1 MTSLGVRI
9 SRIDGFLSV
18 FFAWTTS
25 SNFLCAREP
34 QYECSTP
41 IQKSG
46 YPDSIMPRLPLLS
59 RLAQDVP
66 LISDGATGTYLQ
78 MHGLEPGGCPEAFN
92 SEHPDIVR
100 GMSAAYSEAGSEMV
114 LTNSFGGNRFML
126 KKYGYGDQL
135 HRFNRLAAQLAR
147 EGAGE
152 DCYVVGSIGP
162 TGEFVEPLGEVTER
176 EMFEA
181 FAEQAAAL
189 AEGGADAI
197 LAETMTA
204 VEEATLAIQAAKET
218 TGLPVLVSMTF
229 DKGPRGYFTMMGVS
243 PEQAVLKLRAA
254 GADVVGTNCGNGIE
268 RMVEISDIM
277 RDLTDQPLVVHS
289 NAGIPKLVDMKIV
302 YDEEPLWMAK
312 RFRLMADMGIKI
324 IGGCCGTTPE
334 HIRELVKAVRPAA

>member
-1 MTSLGVRI
+1 MFPIRP
-9 SRIDGFLSV
+9 RKQD
-18 FFAWTTS
+18 
-25 SNFLCAREP
+25 REGSP
-34 QYECSTP
+34 TRTGGNLHPSGGAEFCTP
-41 IQKSG
+41 IEKTV
-46 YPDSIMPRLPLLS
+46 YPDPVMPRPSLLS
-59 RLAQDVP
+59 RLAQEEP

-92 SEHPDIVR
+92 ADHPDIVR
-100 GMSAAYSEAGSEMV
+100 GMSAAYADAGSEMV

-126 KKYGYGDQL
+126 KKYGYGNQI
-135 HRFNRLAAQLAR
+135 HRFNKLAAQLAR
-147 EGAGE
+147 EGAGG
-152 DCYVVGSIGP
+152 DCYVVGSMGP
-162 TGEFVEPLGEVTER
+162 TGEFLEPLGEVSEQ
-176 EMFEA
+176 EMYEA

-204 VEEATLAIQAAKET
+204 AEEATLAIQAAKDA

-229 DKGPRGYFTMMGVS
+229 DKGLRGYFTMMGIS
-243 PEQAVLKLRAA
+243 PEQAVLKLHAA

-268 RMVEISDIM
+268 RMVELSDIM
-277 RDLTDQPLVVHS
+277 RDLTDRPLLAHS

-302 YDEEPLWMAK
+302 YDEEPRWMAK
-312 RFRLMADMGIKI
+312 RFRHMADMGIKI